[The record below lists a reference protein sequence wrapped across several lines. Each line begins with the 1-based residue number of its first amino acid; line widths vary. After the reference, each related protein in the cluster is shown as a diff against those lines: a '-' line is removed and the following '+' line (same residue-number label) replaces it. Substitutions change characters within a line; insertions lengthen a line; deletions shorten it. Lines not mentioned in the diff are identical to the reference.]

1 MFRNDLND
9 VFTGGILPAKVG
21 PTFVKYSS
29 NLFAISTGWMDLF
42 IIMIKG
48 IWQRVYWF
56 LLINNFVMFDVCCFL
71 LFQILFCSIFFLVI
85 LSRWWSLFL
94 HCINLNLFSVVG
106 VLTDFLY
113 SLSFVFS
120 DLSSP
125 LVKQRLVR
133 CLLISLIVVIFC
145 GKALL

>member
-1 MFRNDLND
+1 MC
-9 VFTGGILPAKVG
+9 VV
-21 PTFVKYSS
+21 
-29 NLFAISTGWMDLF
+29 
-42 IIMIKG
+42 
-48 IWQRVYWF
+48 
-56 LLINNFVMFDVCCFL
+56 FL
-71 LFQILFCSIFFLVI
+71 LFEILFCSIFFFGYSEWVMKFISIFYKLT
-85 LSRWWSLFL
+85 
-94 HCINLNLFSVVG
+94 LFSVVG